1 MATIQAKRNAK
12 INETKTYHIP
22 TLALRGVTIFPNVL
36 FHFDVGR
43 VKSVKALEQAMTG
56 GQRVFLVTQKDIH
69 IEDPGKDDLYPI
81 GTVARVRQILK
92 LSNTSLRV
100 LVEGEN
106 RARLDELV
114 CTEPYLAA
122 HITEYPARKVTP
134 VTQRDR
140 ALLRSVRELFMEYS
154 ELAPKMTGDIL
165 LNVMESDDMAFLSD
179 YVAQNIQLRAED
191 KQQLLEQTEPRR
203 RMMLLNRILM
213 QEIDVLTL
221 EADLQ
226 SKVKDQVDKNQRD
239 YYLREQLKAISEEL
253 GEGDDGVSESQAY
266 LQKIE
271 EAKLPQ
277 EVRDKLVKEAGRLAK
292 MQSSSPESGVIRTYL
307 DTCLELPWTTTT
319 RENQSIQKAQEIL
332 DADHYGLEKVK
343 ERILEFFAVKS
354 MTGEIKGQILC
365 LVGPPG
371 VGKTSVARSIA
382 RCMGR
387 KYARLSLGG
396 VRDEADIRGHRR
408 TYIGAMPGRIINA
421 LIQAGSRNCLILI
434 DEIDKLGSDY
444 KGDPS
449 SALLEVFD
457 TEQNTAFR
465 DHFVELPF
473 DLSDVLFVTT
483 ANTLDTIP
491 APLRDRME
499 IIELSSYTDEE
510 KLQIAKKHLLPKQLK
525 KHGLK
530 ASQLRVSDDAIRRII
545 SEYTRESGVR
555 TLERQLAKLC
565 RKADRKILESECK
578 QVRVTGDNLSA
589 FLGVPRFKNEKMTA
603 TPECG
608 LVNGLAWTQVGG
620 ELLEVE
626 AMAIPGT
633 GKIELTGNLG
643 DVMRESARAAL
654 TYIRSRAAEFGIA
667 EDFYQ
672 KKDIHIH
679 FPEGAVPKDGP
690 SAGIAMATAV
700 ISALTGRPV
709 SRFFAMTG
717 EITLRGRVLPIG
729 GLKEKTMAA
738 FRSGVTTVLVPEDN
752 RPDLSE
758 IDPTVLKNL
767 NFVCVSHMDQVVD
780 VIFGADLRRQPENAA
795 ADPLPAPVALLQK
808 EQPVPACTYR

>member
-1 MATIQAKRNAK
+1 MSTIQAKRNAK
-12 INETKTYHIP
+12 LNETKTYHIP
-22 TLALRGVTIFPNVL
+22 TLALRGVTIFPNML

-43 VKSVKALEQAMTG
+43 LKSMRALEQAMSG
-56 GQRVFLVTQKDIH
+56 GQRIFLVTQRDSR
-69 IEDPGKDDLYPI
+69 IEDPQCEDLYTV

-92 LSNTSLRV
+92 LSGSGLRV
-100 LVEGEN
+100 LVEGEH
-106 RARLDELV
+106 RARMDELV
-114 CTEPYLAA
+114 CTDPYLAA
-122 HITEYPARKVTP
+122 HVTEYVAKRVAP
-134 VTQRDR
+134 VTKRDH
-140 ALLRSVRELFMEYS
+140 ALLRSVRELFVQYS

-165 LNVMESDDMAFLSD
+165 MNVMENDDMAFLSD
-179 YVAQNIQLRAED
+179 YIAQNIQLRAGD
-191 KQQLLEQTEPRR
+191 NQLLLEQADARR
-203 RMMLLNRILM
+203 RMALLSRILM
-213 QEIDVLTL
+213 QEIEVLTL

-226 SKVKDQVDKNQRD
+226 SRVKDQMDKNQRD
-239 YYLREQLKAISEEL
+239 YFLREQLKAINEEL
-253 GEGDDGVSESQAY
+253 GEGEDAGSESQSY
-266 LQKIE
+266 LDKIE
-271 EAKLPQ
+271 AAKLPQ
-277 EVRDKLVKEAGRLAK
+277 EVHDKLVKEAGRLGK
-292 MQSSSPESGVIRTYL
+292 MQSSSPESGVIRSYL
-307 DTCLELPWTTTT
+307 DTCLELPWTATTK
-319 RENQSIQKAQEIL
+319 ENQNIQTAQNIL
-332 DADHYGLEKVK
+332 ESDHYGLEKVK

-387 KYARLSLGG
+387 KYARISLGG
-396 VRDEADIRGHRR
+396 VRDEADIRGHRK

-491 APLRDRME
+491 APLLDRME
-499 IIELSSYTDEE
+499 VIELTSYTDEE
-510 KLQIAKKHLLPKQLK
+510 KLQIVKKHLMPKQLK

-530 ASQLRVSDDAIRRII
+530 ASQLRVSDAVYRRII
-545 SEYTRESGVR
+545 AEYTRESGVR
-555 TLERQLAKLC
+555 TLERELAKLC
-565 RKADRKILESECK
+565 RKADRKIVETGCK
-578 QVRVTGDNLSA
+578 QVRVTEDNLSG
-589 FLGVPRFKNEKMTA
+589 FLGVPKHKNEKMTA
-603 TPECG
+603 APACG
-608 LVNGLAWTQVGG
+608 LVNGLAWTRVGG

-626 AMAIPGT
+626 AAVIPGT
-633 GKIELTGNLG
+633 GKLELTGNLG

-654 TYIRSRAAEFGIA
+654 TYIRSRAQELGIA
-667 EDFYQ
+667 EDFHQ

-690 SAGIAMATAV
+690 SAGIATATAV

-738 FRSGVTTVLVPEDN
+738 FRAGVTTVLIPEDN
-752 RPDLSE
+752 RPDLAD
-758 IDPTVLKNL
+758 IDQTVCQNL
-767 NFVCVSHMDQVVD
+767 NFVCVSHMDQVID
-780 VIFGADLRRQPENAA
+780 VIFGSDLRQTPAESVT
-795 ADPLPAPVALLQK
+795 DELPAPVAIPVQ
-808 EQPVPACTYR
+808 ESAVPARSYR